1 MKWPVEDLPFCE
13 SGMVPDIIFNPHGF
27 PSRMTVGECIY
38 RELNIMCLSC
48 PVCVYRYVNREYGR

>member
-27 PSRMTVGECIY
+27 PSRMTVGECII
-38 RELNIMCLSC
+38 ENLTL
-48 PVCVYRYVNREYGR
+48 CVYPVLFVCRYVNREYGG